1 MRKLTAVLASLL
13 VVLLGLAAW
22 FYLGGTLHAGVYIQ
36 TARAADYPEAY
47 AAIRELLD
55 SGSAPQV
62 LAGEP
67 LPEDPSAYTLVDVTV
82 TLANRGLFAAEW
94 LHVTAEGAPG
104 DIAVYALTG
113 EGSDIPARDTAQV
126 NLKLVTTAMPD
137 AVRDITIQYH
147 IHGMQRTITVR

>member
-22 FYLGGTLHAGVYIQ
+22 FYLGGTLRAGVYIQ

-47 AAIRELLD
+47 SAIRELLD

-62 LAGEP
+62 LGEGR
-67 LPEDPSAYTLVDVTV
+67 LSEDPSAYTLADISV
-82 TLANRGLFAAEW
+82 TLTNRGLFPAEW
-94 LHVTAEGAPG
+94 LDIRAEAAEG

-113 EGSDIPARDTAQV
+113 EGSDIAARDSGQV
-126 NLKLVTTAMPD
+126 DLKLVTTARPD
-137 AVRDITIQYH
+137 AERNIIIQYY
-147 IHGMQRTITVR
+147 IHGFKRAITVR

>member
-22 FYLGGTLHAGVYIQ
+22 FYLGGTLRAGVYIQ
-36 TARAADYPEAY
+36 TARAADYPQAY
-47 AAIRELLD
+47 SAIRELLD

-62 LAGEP
+62 LGDEP
-67 LPEDPSAYTLVDVTV
+67 LPEDPSAYTLADITV

-94 LHVTAEGAPG
+94 LHTSVEGVPG

-113 EGSDIPARDTAQV
+113 EGSDIGPRDSGQV
-126 NLKLVTTAMPD
+126 NLKLVTTAAPD
-137 AVRDITIQYH
+137 AVRNITIEYYVY
-147 IHGMQRTITVR
+147 GMKRAITVR

>member
-1 MRKLTAVLASLL
+1 MRKLTAILAIILIIL
-13 VVLLGLAAW
+13 AGFAAW
-22 FYLGGTLHAGVYIQ
+22 FWFGGTLRAQVYIQ

-47 AAIRELLD
+47 GAICSLLE
-55 SGSAPQV
+55 SGSAPQAFADQK
-62 LAGEP
+62 LGDDA
-67 LPEDPSAYTLVDVTV
+67 ARYTLVDVNLRLT
-82 TLANRGLFAAEW
+82 NRGLFPAEW
-94 LHVTAEGAPG
+94 LDIRAEAAPG
-104 DIAVYALTG
+104 DIAVYSLTG